1 MSLPDSDITER
12 AATVDAYVAKFTA
25 GFAQSSMMAASVTAD
40 RDRAQSVLVTGGT
53 GSLGAHVVA
62 DLVARSDVEIVLR
75 L

>member
-1 MSLPDSDITER
+1 
-12 AATVDAYVAKFTA
+12 
-25 GFAQSSMMAASVTAD
+25 MMAASVTAD
-40 RDRAQSVLVTGGT
+40 RDWAQSVLVTGGT